1 MTATGNE
8 AVTLSQLKTAIDS
21 VGSSGG
27 GAGITDVDVQ
37 SYFDGKLYST
47 AGPSAIEYARLWLVG
62 DFASLR
68 IGVHISGSSGSKVA
82 KQLQFTGFQM
92 RQMLQSQGYDYHPCL
107 ANVRST
113 QFNEYA
119 YIPGTL
125 SFAKESTPWDT
136 TSAMSGSAF
145 FSPYNAAVM
154 SGSGTAAVRAEY
166 SSLSSVSNFSA
177 IMSFDIPVQKIQ

>member
-8 AVTLSQLKTAIDS
+8 AVTLSQVKTAIDS

-27 GAGITDVDVQ
+27 GAGITDVDVK
-37 SYFDGKLYST
+37 SYFAGKLSSSVNS
-47 AGPSAIEYARLWLVG
+47 PSIEYARLWLVG

-68 IGVHISGSSGSKVA
+68 ISVYIRGNSSSKEA
-82 KQLQFTGFQM
+82 NQLQFTGFQM

-107 ANVRST
+107 ANVTSS
-113 QFNEYA
+113 QSNEYA
-119 YIPGTL
+119 YVPGTL
-125 SFAKESTPWDT
+125 SFAKESTPW
-136 TSAMSGSAF
+136 SSVKAMTGSAF

-154 SGSGTAAVRAEY
+154 SGDGTAAVIAEY

>member
-27 GAGITDVDVQ
+27 GAGITDVDVKG
-37 SYFDGKLYST
+37 YFEGKLYSSVN
-47 AGPSAIEYARLWLVG
+47 SASIEYARLWFMG

-68 IGVHISGSSGSKVA
+68 IGVYISGSSGSKVA

-92 RQMLQSQGYDYHPCL
+92 RQMLNSQGYDYHPCL
-107 ANVRST
+107 ANVTSS
-113 QFNEYA
+113 QWNEYA
-119 YIPGTL
+119 YVPGSL
-125 SFAKESTPWDT
+125 SFAKESKPWDT

-145 FSPYNAAVM
+145 FSPYDM
-154 SGSGTAAVRAEY
+154 PESRTAEVRAEY
-166 SSLSSVSNFSA
+166 SSLSSVSGFSA

>member
-1 MTATGNE
+1 M
-8 AVTLSQLKTAIDS
+8 
-21 VGSSGG
+21 
-27 GAGITDVDVQ
+27 
-37 SYFDGKLYST
+37 
-47 AGPSAIEYARLWLVG
+47 G

-68 IGVHISGSSGSKVA
+68 IGVYISGSSGSKVA

-119 YIPGTL
+119 YIPGVI
-125 SFAKESTPWDT
+125 SFAKESTPWG
-136 TSAMSGSAF
+136 SVEAMSGSAF
-145 FSPYNAAVM
+145 FSPYNATIM
-154 SGSGTAAVRAEY
+154 SGDGNAAIRAEY